1 MEVTFASSTLS
12 EVARYYSWGDIRI
25 LKRLDLESIGR
36 ASSLRD
42 LSRECR
48 GYRMLGCI
56 NNELLPEAD
65 GITDNIEFAASVM
78 NGHIS
83 PFAVVL

>member
-12 EVARYYSWGDIRI
+12 EVARYYSWNDIRI

-48 GYRMLGCI
+48 GYRML
-56 NNELLPEAD
+56 
-65 GITDNIEFAASVM
+65 
-78 NGHIS
+78 
-83 PFAVVL
+83 

>member
-1 MEVTFASSTLS
+1 MEVAFASSTLA
-12 EVARYYSWGDIRI
+12 EVARYYSWSDVRI
-25 LKRLDLESIGR
+25 MKRLDLESIGR

-42 LSRECR
+42 LSRKCR
-48 GYRMLGCI
+48 GYRMLGYI

-65 GITDNIEFAASVM
+65 GMTDNIEFAASVV